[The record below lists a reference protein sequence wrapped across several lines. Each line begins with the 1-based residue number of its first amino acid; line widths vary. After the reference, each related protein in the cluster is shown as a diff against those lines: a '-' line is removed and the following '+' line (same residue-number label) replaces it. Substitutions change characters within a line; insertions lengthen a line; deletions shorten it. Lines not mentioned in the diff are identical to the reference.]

1 MASSVRT
8 SAVWP
13 VLVGVAVLAG
23 ATAAGIGALSLA
35 DALTATGLP
44 NPGPVTTYGLPFVR
58 AAGEIAAV
66 VAAGSFLFAA
76 FLVPPQANGVLDAGG
91 YRALRLGTGASA
103 VWTVCAAL
111 LVPLTVSDVSGQPL
125 REHLNPVSIWSAAS
139 LVEIAGAWRW
149 TAILA
154 AAVTLVS
161 LPVLRWSWTPALL
174 GGALITLAPLG
185 LTGHSS
191 SGGAHD
197 LATNSLLIHLGAGA
211 LWAGGLLA
219 LLAHAMRAGEHADVA
234 ARRFSALALWC
245 FVAMAA
251 SGVVNALVRIKPADL
266 VRTEYGWLIV
276 GKVVALC
283 LLGVVGWLQRR
294 SGVAALRVDPHARTP
309 LIRLALT
316 EAALFGATFGIAVGL
331 GRTPPPPLRDE
342 PSPVEVAIGYGFE
355 GPPTVARVLFDWR
368 FDLIFGTAAIVM
380 AVLYLA
386 GVRRLRRRGDGWPMG
401 RTLAWL
407 LGCAALLFTTSS
419 GLGRYMP
426 AMFSMHMVAH
436 MLLSMLV
443 PILLVLGGPMTLAL
457 RALPTA
463 GRGEPPGPREWL
475 LAALHS
481 RVSRFLTH
489 PIVAT
494 VVFVAGFYGLYF
506 GGIFDAAVS
515 NHAAHVLMNVHF
527 LLSGYLFYWV
537 VIGIDPTPRQLPQL
551 GKLAMVFASLPLH
564 AFFGVVLMGMQ
575 TVLGEPFYRSLQ
587 LSWHTDLL
595 GDQTTRRRNRL
606 GRRRGAAGRGDDRV
620 AHPVAAQRSAHGQAT
635 RPGRRSRR
643 RRRLA
648 AYNAMLAEL
657 ARRDRPVNQLARLPR
672 DSIHS
677 AHFIH
682 RRRDPPVVAMPCGV
696 RRCRPVNGCG

>member
-1 MASSVRT
+1 MTTVASSVRS

-13 VLVGVAVLAG
+13 VLLGVGMLAG

-66 VAAGSFLFAA
+66 VAVGSFLFAA
-76 FLVPPQANGVLDAGG
+76 FLVPPQPNAVLDAGG
-91 YRALRLGTGASA
+91 YRALRLGTAASA
-103 VWTVCAAL
+103 LWTVCAVL

-125 REHLNPVSIWSAAS
+125 RDHLNPVSIWSAAS
-139 LVEIAGAWRW
+139 LVETAGAWRW
-149 TAILA
+149 TAFIA

-161 LPVLRWSWTPALL
+161 LPVLRWSWTPVLTA
-174 GGALITLAPLG
+174 GALATLAPLG

-197 LATNSLLIHLGAGA
+197 VATNSLLIHLGAGA

-219 LLAHAMRAGEHADVA
+219 LLAHVMRRGEHADVA
-234 ARRFSALALWC
+234 ARRFSALAFWC
-245 FVAMAA
+245 FVVMAA
-251 SGVVNALVRIKPADL
+251 SGVVNALVRIKLPDL

-276 GKVVALC
+276 GKIVALC
-283 LLGVVGWLQRR
+283 LLGVIGWRQRR
-294 SGVAALRVDPHARTP
+294 SGVAALKADPSARGP
-309 LIRLALT
+309 LIRLALA
-316 EAALFGATFGIAVGL
+316 EAAVFGATFGIAVGL
-331 GRTPPPPLRDE
+331 GRTPPPPLREE
-342 PSPVEVAIGYGFE
+342 PSPVEVAIGYDFA
-355 GPPTVARVLFDWR
+355 GPPTLARVLFDWR

-386 GVRRLRRRGDGWPMG
+386 GVRRLRRRGDAWPVG
-401 RTLAWL
+401 RTLGWL
-407 LGCAALLFTTSS
+407 LGCATLLFATSS

-443 PILLVLGGPMTLAL
+443 PILLVLGAPMTLAL

-494 VVFVAGFYGLYF
+494 AVFVVGFYGLYL
-506 GGIFDAAVS
+506 GGLFDAAVS

-537 VIGIDPTPRQLPQL
+537 VIGIDPTPRQIPQW
-551 GKLAMVFASLPLH
+551 GKVGMVFASLPLH
-564 AFFGVVLMGMQ
+564 AFFGVVLMGTQ
-575 TVLGEPFYRSLQ
+575 AVLGETFYRSLQ
-587 LSWHTDLL
+587 LSWHSDLL
-595 GDQTTRRRNRL
+595 GDQRL
-606 GRRRGAAGRGDDRV
+606 GGGIAWAAGEV
-620 AHPVAAQRSAHGQAT
+620 PLVVVMIALLIQW
-635 RPGRRSRR
+635 RRSDQRTAKR
-643 RRRLA
+643 LDRAADRDDDADLA

-657 ARRDRPVNQLARLPR
+657 ARRDSPQR
-672 DSIHS
+672 
-677 AHFIH
+677 
-682 RRRDPPVVAMPCGV
+682 
-696 RRCRPVNGCG
+696 